1 MDSDYN
7 NIEFCSGRRNFMN
20 LITLNDFSNS
30 TSNPFS
36 LIYYYSNLSQP
47 DGKMEFDQNKSFEEN
62 FYVANNFSLIF
73 FAACY
78 GYSLFRIII
87 DISVIVYTYKRID
100 FIRYPINNYK
110 NNPDRKTQLNWSEFI
125 LWALVINEL
134 LMSLHNFIVWR
145 GVQYYTS
152 YQDGYLEEWVKI
164 KREKNCIYDSSLY
177 RLNLD
182 GPKSK
187 YLTIMYNL
195 WCFLMF
201 ASMLCLYFAVFCLAR
216 INRKQ
221 KTGEKFYLN
230 NFFNALKYSL
240 CFFAII
246 YLFIFE
252 FEDIPIFYRFYNTK
266 TLAFWFFW
274 KVIGGFI
281 LIEKMHSKASLSKEL
296 KIKMLHIHKTEEHKN
311 IWENIKKRKENL
323 NITEEMAV
331 LLEADNISLN
341 LLNEKSQFLKDQYQK
356 WIREFFQNV
365 QEYLKKIKEKH
376 KSKKLKTHWA
386 SYLNYILLLNLMGI
400 IGYFFLLLDALIH
413 FETDKIY
420 LSQNPIKEGNCILYY
435 FGLFF
440 CYSEIILYDL
450 TNGIFL
456 LNSFFIQI
464 YKHIEK
470 DINNLNES
478 DIESSLMIKENDRE
492 QFEEEKNFND

>member
-1 MDSDYN
+1 MNNYN
-7 NIEFCSGRRNFMN
+7 NIDFCYGKENFMN
-20 LITLNDFSNS
+20 LITLSDFKNS

-36 LIYYYSNLSQP
+36 LIYYYSNLSKP
-47 DGKMEFDQNKSFEEN
+47 DAKITFDQNKTFEEN
-62 FYVANNFSLIF
+62 LYVVNHFSLIF

-100 FIRYPINNYK
+100 FIRDPINKCK
-110 NNPDRKTQLNWSEFI
+110 NNPDRITQLNWSEFI
-125 LWALVINEL
+125 LWALVLNEL

-164 KREKNCIYDSSLY
+164 KREKNCIYDFSLY
-177 RLNLD
+177 GLYLE

-187 YLTIMYNL
+187 YLTIMYNI

-216 INRKQ
+216 INRKT
-221 KTGEKFYLN
+221 KTGERFYLN
-230 NFFNALKYSL
+230 NFFNAFKYSL
-240 CFFAII
+240 CFCVII

-252 FEDIPIFYRFYNTK
+252 FEDTPIFYRFYNKK

-281 LIEKMHSKASLSKEL
+281 LIEKMHSKASLTKKL
-296 KIKMLHIHKTEEHKN
+296 KIKMHHIHKSDEHKN
-311 IWENIKKRKENL
+311 IWENIKKKKENL
-323 NITEEMAV
+323 NITEQMA
-331 LLEADNISLN
+331 LLLKSDYIN
-341 LLNEKSQFLKDQYQK
+341 LDLLKEKSTFIKDQYQK
-356 WIREFFQNV
+356 WIKIFFQNV
-365 QEYLKKIKEKH
+365 QEYLKKKKEKH

-386 SYLNYILLLNLMGI
+386 NYLNYLLLLNFMGI
-400 IGYFFLLLDALIH
+400 IGYFFLLLDVLIH
-413 FETDKIY
+413 YEKDRIY
-420 LSQNPIKEGNCILYY
+420 LNRNPIKEGNCILYL

-440 CYSEIILYDL
+440 CYFEIILFDL

-464 YKHIEK
+464 YKHIKK
-470 DINNLNES
+470 DINNINES
-478 DIESSLMIKENDRE
+478 DTESSLMIKENERND
-492 QFEEEKNFND
+492 QFEEEKKN